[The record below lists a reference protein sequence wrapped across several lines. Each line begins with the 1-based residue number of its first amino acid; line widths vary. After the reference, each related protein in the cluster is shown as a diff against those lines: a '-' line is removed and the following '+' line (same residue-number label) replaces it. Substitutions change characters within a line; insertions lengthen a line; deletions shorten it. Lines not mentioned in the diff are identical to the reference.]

1 MQIYIS
7 YKHYCVTVYRFAIG
21 IFQGYVVHRNLIN
34 VMYDSKRLVGLM
46 YVNMQPLFRANDFF
60 IAKPLLIAYLYG
72 FNNADMQKIHTWLI
86 GIRIDI
92 IYDS

>member
-1 MQIYIS
+1 M
-7 YKHYCVTVYRFAIG
+7 
-21 IFQGYVVHRNLIN
+21 HRKLIN
-34 VMYDSKRLVGLM
+34 VMYDCKRLVGLM
-46 YVNMQPLFRANDFF
+46 YVHMQPLFRANDFF

>member
-1 MQIYIS
+1 M
-7 YKHYCVTVYRFAIG
+7 
-21 IFQGYVVHRNLIN
+21 HRKLIILIN
-34 VMYDSKRLVGLM
+34 DSRRLVGLM
-46 YVNMQPLFRANDFF
+46 YVHMQPFFRANSFF

-92 IYDS
+92 EYDS

>member
-1 MQIYIS
+1 
-7 YKHYCVTVYRFAIG
+7 
-21 IFQGYVVHRNLIN
+21 
-34 VMYDSKRLVGLM
+34 M
-46 YVNMQPLFRANDFF
+46 YVHMQPLFRANDFF

-92 IYDS
+92 LYDSQNRF